1 MSSDSDIDMEPKGL
15 VNDDGN
21 YILQHDDIATLLKY
35 VWAGVLLPVT
45 EDAYQQRL
53 QISDDTAGKLSGV
66 IKPLVAAYDTAQK
79 NCQKFKDQTY
89 PSIADLSSD
98 VYSYAQDA
106 GGTVDDS
113 YYVNIINWIKQLSK
127 STDPDE
133 QAELKGAI
141 DAVIDKQVADI
152 QALQDRANAAVA
164 DLQAFEGLAKIDK
177 SALTTRSNA
186 VKDKLDTAVGSL
198 GDLNTQLQHYRDE
211 LTADMAEYEHD
222 KLVAETSASYC
233 WIGLFGLIAAA
244 AVAGIYGDK
253 AAKMA
258 QRIDKVRQ
266 LIKDWEG
273 KVKDETRIVSDLGA
287 IDSDVG
293 SILGKIKP
301 AIEVIQKMEGIWS
314 AIANDLKNIKEAVQ
328 KDFKIANEIVAK
340 LEATK
345 LVAKW
350 NDLKDS
356 ETVDKYRQA
365 AFVTDVSTATLDDL
379 SAQLHQQ
386 ASK

>member
-1 MSSDSDIDMEPKGL
+1 MEPKGL

-186 VKDKLDTAVGSL
+186 VKDTLDTAVGSL

-356 ETVDKYRQA
+356 VDKYRQA

>member
-1 MSSDSDIDMEPKGL
+1 MSSDIDMEPKGL

-21 YILQHDDIATLLKY
+21 YILQHDDIANLLKY
-35 VWAGVLLPVT
+35 VWSGVLLPVT
-45 EDAYQQRL
+45 EDAYKQRL
-53 QISDDTAGKLSGV
+53 QLSDDTAGKLSGV

-89 PSIADLSSD
+89 PSIVDLSSD
-98 VYSYAQDA
+98 VYNYAQDA

-113 YYVNIINWIKQLSK
+113 YYVNIINWIKQLSQ

-141 DAVIDKQVADI
+141 DAVIDKQVKDI
-152 QALQDRANAAVA
+152 QALQDRSNAAVA
-164 DLQAFEGLAKIDK
+164 DLQTFEDLAEKDQ

-186 VKDKLDTAVGSL
+186 VKDKLNTEVGSL
-198 GDLNTQLQHYRDE
+198 DDLNTQLQNYRDE
-211 LTADMAEYEHD
+211 LTADLAEYEHD

-233 WIGLFGLIAAA
+233 WVGLFGLIAAA
-244 AVAGIYGDK
+244 AVASIYGDK

-258 QRIDKVRQ
+258 QRIDEVRQ

-273 KVKDETRIVSDLGA
+273 KVQDETRVISDLGA
-287 IDSDVG
+287 IGSDVG

-328 KDFKIANEIVAK
+328 KDFKIANEIVAHM
-340 LEATK
+340 EATK
-345 LVAKW
+345 LVNKW

-356 ETVDKYRQA
+356 VDKYRQA
-365 AFVTDVSTATLDDL
+365 AYVTDVTTATLDDL

-386 ASK
+386 ATK

>member
-1 MSSDSDIDMEPKGL
+1 MEPKGL

-356 ETVDKYRQA
+356 VDKYRQA

-379 SAQLHQQ
+379 SAQLHEQ